1 MNKKFGI
8 IIGVIVAIFL
18 VILGVNLTQ
27 NRRIKVNYDDYDLY
41 TVIEPSEANGN
52 LGDMVEG
59 DKDAPVLL
67 FEYGDYQCDA
77 CAPMNPYI
85 NQLIEEYDGKLA
97 LVFRTDIM
105 DYHQNG
111 TAAAAAANAAA
122 MQGYWREYKDKLYSD
137 QDDWF
142 YSNASTRQGQ
152 FERYFTEVSKGQGD
166 MEKFR
171 KDMRSREVTQKITF
185 DNGLSEK
192 IGVEW
197 TPSFYIDGER
207 ISQRDK
213 STTEFLDELR
223 AKIDAILAEKGI
235 AKPKKSSKK

>member
-8 IIGVIVAIFL
+8 IVGVIVAIFL
-18 VILGVNLTQ
+18 VILGVSLTQ
-27 NRRIKVNYDDYDLY
+27 NRKIKVNYDDYDLY
-41 TVIEPSEANGN
+41 SIIEPSEANGN

-59 DKDAPVLL
+59 DKDAPVVL

-85 NQLIEEYDGKLA
+85 NQLVEEYDGKLA
-97 LVFRTDIM
+97 VVFRTDIM

-122 MQGYWREYKDKLYSD
+122 IQGYWLEYKDKLFSE

-142 YSNASTRQGQ
+142 YSSASTRQEQ
-152 FERYFTEVSKGQGD
+152 FERFFTEVTGGKGD

-185 DNGLSEK
+185 DDGLSAK
-192 IGVEW
+192 INVEW
-197 TPSFYIDGER
+197 TPSFYLNGER

-223 AKIDAILAEKGI
+223 DKIDAILEEKGI
-235 AKPKKSSKK
+235 EKPKKTSTK